1 MWVWRNLG
9 FFLRFRFGLGLS
21 FDFGLVL
28 LMMDLKELVEG
39 GCG

>member
-21 FDFGLVL
+21 LSFDFGLVL

-39 GCG
+39 D